1 VTTGDV
7 PAVGLWQ
14 ARLMGCRAAAGMA
27 ALDDA
32 DGLDFNFELVRG
44 AVCSVPLFVLNCCF
58 AS

>member
-1 VTTGDV
+1 
-7 PAVGLWQ
+7 
-14 ARLMGCRAAAGMA
+14 MGCRAAAGMA
-27 ALDDA
+27 ELDEA